1 MTQSSMR
8 LSSFLVLVFLSL
20 ALVACD
26 SGGSSM
32 DDGTNGGDNGGNNNG
47 APLSVSES
55 QSQLGNADA
64 SLSTSTSELIGGE
77 FSTTLQGLFLTS
89 STSTTSSKQTVQR
102 PLGFDLV
109 DAIEQQALI
118 QIDNNGRLVLSNGAY
133 NWNGSTWSS
142 GGSQNG
148 LVLNFPTSRNQSS
161 NNAALTLATYDDVAV
176 TIDGETEYLPK
187 TVNASLSVGGTDIFS
202 VDLSNTAFYTEQLE
216 GTQVPKQFDLTILT
230 APQQHT
236 FSLSSPS
243 KKEFNFGFEL
253 KRQSGAGDRVVSFQV
268 DATFKDNFDA
278 VSGTQGVDAVAGQ
291 VGFGP
296 DVTVDYTVD
305 VAGIEALG
313 DDPSPSELNDE
324 FTATMFYQGSK
335 VGTLELDEEDD
346 ILLVYNDGS
355 TKDPLAD
362 VFDQAYGSVQ
372 NSPFSAVTTAAKTAA
387 GSIQKAVA
395 KVFQP

>member
-1 MTQSSMR
+1 MTHSSMR
-8 LSSFLVLVFLSL
+8 LPSFLMLVFLSV

-32 DDGTNGGDNGGNNNG
+32 DDDNNGGNNDG

-55 QSQLGNADA
+55 QSQLDNADA

-89 STSTTSSKQTVQR
+89 STSTTSAKQTTQP

-118 QIDNNGRLVLSNGAY
+118 EIDNNGRLTFSNGAY
-133 NWNGSTWSS
+133 NWDGSTWSS
-142 GGSQNG
+142 GGSANG
-148 LVLNFPTSRNQSS
+148 LVLNFPTTRSQSS
-161 NNAALTLATYDDVAV
+161 NNATFTLATYTDAAV
-176 TIDGETEYLPK
+176 TIEGETEYVPE
-187 TVNASLSVGGTDIFS
+187 TVEASLAVGGTDIFS
-202 VDLSNTAFYTEQLE
+202 VDLSNTAFYSEQLE
-216 GTQVPKQFDLTILT
+216 GTQVPRQFDLSILT

-236 FSLSSPS
+236 FSLRSPS

-253 KRQSGAGDRVVSFQV
+253 KRQSGAGDRVVSVQV

-278 VSGTQGVDAVAGQ
+278 VSGTQGVESLEGQ

-305 VAGIEALG
+305 VAGVEALG
-313 DDPSPSELNDE
+313 DNPSPSELNDE
-324 FTATMFYQGSK
+324 FTATMFYQGGK
-335 VGTLELDEEDD
+335 VGTLELDEEDGV
-346 ILLVYNDGS
+346 LLVYNDGS
-355 TKDPLAD
+355 TKEPLAD
-362 VFDQAYGSVQ
+362 VFQQAYGSVQ
-372 NSPFSAVTTAAKTAA
+372 NSPVSAVTRAAKTAA
-387 GSIQKAVA
+387 GSVQKAVA
-395 KVFQP
+395 KIFQP